1 MKKIY
6 VNLCSYRDK
15 LLLPTL
21 ESLIENESG
30 RNEVVY
36 GVFEQ
41 TALEDSLQTKAPDLL
56 KKTNIRYKRIDPEF
70 SDGVVWAR
78 CINSMQIYEE
88 EFQYQIDSHMLFDK
102 GWDHYLVLDYLHACK
117 VAGHDRVVLTCGT
130 KNFDLDGDRIT
141 KHTLTEDISVNLGYY
156 QFDKNMRLHAH
167 GPWVPARDVVS
178 PSRHICAGNFFA
190 PVKWVKEV
198 GYNTNIFFEGE
209 EQMFAL
215 TSFLKGYEIYHM
227 RRSKVYHYLRS
238 SNHETKQTI
247 NPVVNTRR
255 LHMNQKRS
263 ERELSN
269 FIYSIDESKLEEFQ
283 KKTGVDYINRK
294 LEERAI
300 SRHIKP
306 DINADVDW
314 EIPNK
319 E

>member
-1 MKKIY
+1 MKKIF
-6 VNLCSYRDK
+6 VNVCSYRDK
-15 LLLPTL
+15 LLLPTI

-30 RNEVVY
+30 RNEIVY

-41 TALEDSLQTKAPDLL
+41 TSLADSLQTKAPDLV

-78 CINSMQIYEE
+78 SINSMQIYEE

-102 GWDHYLVLDYLHACK
+102 GWDHYLILDYLHACK
-117 VAGHDRVVLTCGT
+117 VAGHDRVILTCGT

-141 KHTLTEDISVNLGYY
+141 KHTLTDDISVNLGYY

-190 PVKWVKEV
+190 PAKWVKEV

-215 TSFLKGYEIYHM
+215 TSFLKGYSIYHM
-227 RRSKVYHYLRS
+227 RRAKVYHYLRS
-238 SNHETKQTI
+238 ANHETKQTV
-247 NPVVNTRR
+247 NPVVDARR
-255 LHMNQKRS
+255 LNMNKKRS
-263 ERELSN
+263 EKELSN
-269 FIYSIDESKLEEFQ
+269 FIYSVDEAKLEEFR
-283 KKTGVDYINRK
+283 KHTGVDYINRK

-306 DINADVDW
+306 DVEIDW